1 MAVIDLS
8 QLPAPQIVDVP
19 DFETLLAERKAEFV
33 ALHPKDE
40 QEAVIRTL
48 ELESEPVTKLL
59 QENAYRELLL
69 RQRINEAAQAVM
81 VAYAMG
87 GDLDQLAANYNVKR
101 LTVTPADNDAV
112 PPVAAVMESDEALR
126 LRVPA
131 AFEGLSVAGPTAAY
145 EFHARS
151 ADGRVADASATSP
164 APAEVVLTVLSR
176 EGDGTAEKDLL
187 DVVEKALNS
196 ENVRPVADRLT
207 VRSAEIIPYRVE
219 ATIFLYPGPEAEPV
233 MAAAKASLQKYIASQ
248 TRLGR
253 DIRRSAI
260 FAALHVEGVQRVE
273 LASPLADVVLNKT
286 QAASCTEW
294 SVTNGERM
302 NSLLPSGSTSLERR
316 LAQTCSGI
324 SDLQVPLR
332 DLWNPATCPVSFL
345 PYLAWAFS
353 VDRWDEGWTESV
365 KRQVVKDAFYIH
377 QHKGTTSAVRRVVEP
392 FGFLIRIIEWWQT
405 GEAPGT
411 FRLDIGVQDQGI
423 TEDTYLELERLISDA
438 KPCSRHMI
446 GMSINLQTS
455 GPYWVGAAS
464 YLGEEIT
471 IYPYINETIISG
483 GTAHEGG
490 AVHVIDTMRVNP

>member
-1 MAVIDLS
+1 MAMIDLS

-87 GDLDQLAANYNVKR
+87 GDLDQLAANYNVTR

-219 ATIFLYPGPEAEPV
+219 ATIFLYPGPEAEP
-233 MAAAKASLQKYIASQ
+233 AAAKASLQKYIASQ

-286 QAASCTEW
+286 QAASCTQW
-294 SVTNGERM
+294 SVTNG
-302 NSLLPSGSTSLERR
+302 GT
-316 LAQTCSGI
+316 
-324 SDLQVPLR
+324 
-332 DLWNPATCPVSFL
+332 
-345 PYLAWAFS
+345 
-353 VDRWDEGWTESV
+353 DE
-365 KRQVVKDAFYIH
+365 
-377 QHKGTTSAVRRVVEP
+377 
-392 FGFLIRIIEWWQT
+392 
-405 GEAPGT
+405 
-411 FRLDIGVQDQGI
+411 
-423 TEDTYLELERLISDA
+423 
-438 KPCSRHMI
+438 
-446 GMSINLQTS
+446 
-455 GPYWVGAAS
+455 
-464 YLGEEIT
+464 
-471 IYPYINETIISG
+471 
-483 GTAHEGG
+483 
-490 AVHVIDTMRVNP
+490 